1 VAAEGTES
9 ARSNLIRFA
18 AGMWHPRNEIRM
30 IGTQEKAK
38 TLWRLV
44 VVGGHTRSIG
54 KTQLVCDIIAAFP
67 KTEWIAGK
75 ITQYGHGVCAQNG
88 ENCDCAP
95 DDHVCALDWETHAD
109 TGTDS
114 ARFLAAGARRAF
126 WLRTKQG
133 YLAEGL
139 PLLRDAL
146 REIAADSD
154 GEMNRAVILESNSLM
169 QFVKPSL
176 YFAVIDPMKDDFKE
190 SAQFALDRAH
200 ALVLRGE
207 IGGDGPPAPLWMKLP
222 TKLLQEKPSVLQ
234 REGQP
239 LPTPLEVLLHRMLD
253 APPNAQV

>member
-1 VAAEGTES
+1 
-9 ARSNLIRFA
+9 
-18 AGMWHPRNEIRM
+18 M

-88 ENCDCAP
+88 EDCDCAP

-146 REIAADSD
+146 REIATDSD
-154 GEMNRAVILESNSLM
+154 DGVNRAVILESNSLM

-190 SAQFALDRAH
+190 SAQIALDRAH
-200 ALVLRGE
+200 ALVFRGE